1 MPLSSRYL
9 VLPFF
14 VPAVFFCPLL
24 TPLLP
29 TPLLLT
35 PLALADF
42 QAGVEAYDGGDVPAA
57 LAEWRTAARAGDLDA
72 QVALADLYA
81 QGIGLPKDLSAAAY
95 WYRRA
100 ALQGHPVAQ
109 LNLGELYRRGEG
121 LPQRPVQAYLWFT
134 LAAEGGSVWAA
145 EQLKALT
152 TTMTEAE
159 LSEARTLVAG
169 WPRQ

>member
-1 MPLSSRYL
+1 MPLNSRHL
-9 VLPFF
+9 VLPLF
-14 VPAVFFCPLL
+14 VAAVFFSPLL
-24 TPLLP
+24 TSPLL
-29 TPLLLT
+29 TS
-35 PLALADF
+35 LALADF
-42 QAGVEAYDGGDVPAA
+42 QAGVEAYDGGDIPAA
-57 LAEWRTAARAGDLDA
+57 LAEWRMAARAGDLDA
-72 QVALADLYA
+72 QVALANLYA

-134 LAAEGGSVWAA
+134 LAVEGGSAWAS
-145 EQLKALT
+145 EPLKALT
-152 TTMTEAE
+152 TTMTAAE
-159 LSEARTLVAG
+159 LREAKTLVAG

>member
-1 MPLSSRYL
+1 MELILRENAFSGETHI
-9 VLPFF
+9 
-14 VPAVFFCPLL
+14 A
-24 TPLLP
+24 TG
-29 TPLLLT
+29 T
-35 PLALADF
+35 
-42 QAGVEAYDGGDVPAA
+42 
-57 LAEWRTAARAGDLDA
+57 
-72 QVALADLYA
+72 A
-81 QGIGLPKDLSAAAY
+81 QGIGLPKDLSAAAF

-121 LPQRPVQAYLWFT
+121 LPRRPVQAYLWFT
-134 LAAEGGSVWAA
+134 LAIEGGSVWAA

>member
-1 MPLSSRYL
+1 MPLNSRHL

-24 TPLLP
+24 TPLLS
-29 TPLLLT
+29 TPI
-35 PLALADF
+35 ALADF

-72 QVALADLYA
+72 QVALANLYA
-81 QGIGLPKDLSAAAY
+81 QGIGLPKDLSTAAY

-100 ALQGHPVAQ
+100 ALHGHPVAQ

-121 LPQRPVQAYLWFT
+121 LPRRPVQAYLWFT
-134 LAAEGGSVWAA
+134 LAAENDSVWAT

-159 LSEARTLVAG
+159 LSEAKTLVAG